1 MNYVIVCMHMRLCV
15 HVHAHVYFLY
25 TCRYVYIYI
34 YMCANVY
41 MCASVTRT
49 HVYICVRR
57 REMGVYITRMRSFLF
72 YRAFYF
78 IIDHTM
84 GSYLVY
90 ICAPMCMCV
99 HVYASIS
106 IYIHAFTYAYV
117 RTCIKYMHA

>member
-1 MNYVIVCMHMRLCV
+1 MNYVIVCMHLRLCV

-25 TCRYVYIYI
+25 TCRYVYIYV
-34 YMCANVY
+34 CANVY

-99 HVYASIS
+99 HVYESIS

-117 RTCIKYMHA
+117 RTCNKYMHA

>member
-1 MNYVIVCMHMRLCV
+1 MNYVIVCMHLRLCV

-25 TCRYVYIYI
+25 TCRYVYI

-57 REMGVYITRMRSFLF
+57 REMGVYSQ
-72 YRAFYF
+72 YF

-84 GSYLVY
+84 GSYIVY

-117 RTCIKYMHA
+117 RTCNKYIHA

>member
-1 MNYVIVCMHMRLCV
+1 MNYVIVSMHMWLCV

-25 TCRYVYIYI
+25 ICRCVYI

-41 MCASVTRT
+41 TCASVTRT

-72 YRAFYF
+72 YRAFYYK
-78 IIDHTM
+78 IDHTM

-90 ICAPMCMCV
+90 ICACV
-99 HVYASIS
+99 
-106 IYIHAFTYAYV
+106 
-117 RTCIKYMHA
+117 YMYMRQ